1 MVEMERLVLDRTRF
15 EGRPALAAQQAPRDR
30 LEVALVGVLE
40 NENAARSGDPAELE
54 KQRPWIGE
62 VVEHPHAD
70 RRVEV
75 TVGVGQRAGI
85 AQQDLEACVA
95 RECFPCG
102 SDVDFGRIEQDDFA
116 VTSVLVG
123 QAAETRPDLD
133 QTVASR
139 RKQGSNRDPVAGVFV
154 PAGGP
159 EDVAVAQ
166 VLVRREGAFRS
177 MRLEAAGLCQEG
189 LAAPTARR

>member
-1 MVEMERLVLDRTRF
+1 MERLVLDRAEL
-15 EGRPALAAQQAPRDR
+15 EGRPALAAQHVPRDR
-30 LEVALVGVLE
+30 LEVALVGVFE
-40 NENAARSGDPAELE
+40 NDNAPWSSDAAELD
-54 KQRPWIGE
+54 KHWPRIVE
-62 VVEHPHAD
+62 VMEHPDAHG
-70 RRVEV
+70 RVEV
-75 TVGVGQRAGI
+75 AVGIGQLAGV
-85 AQQDLEACVA
+85 AEQNLDAGVA
-95 RECFPCG
+95 RKSFARRRYM
-102 SDVDFGRIEQDDFA
+102 DFGRIEQDDFA

-166 VLVRREGAFRS
+166 VLVRGEGAFRR